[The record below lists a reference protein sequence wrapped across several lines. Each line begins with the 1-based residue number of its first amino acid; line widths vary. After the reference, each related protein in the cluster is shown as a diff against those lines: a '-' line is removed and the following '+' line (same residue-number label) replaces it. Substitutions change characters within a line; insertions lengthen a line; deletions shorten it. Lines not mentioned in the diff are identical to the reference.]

1 MERLSNWMQIFES
14 EDIQAL
20 EKERMRIYMKVKN
33 WKKAGK
39 DTTELEKQL
48 EDAKKR
54 LSDAKK
60 AAKSGKSDSSSSV
73 VTPQQTIPT
82 GDDSISE
89 PKPEPEPEPEPTR
102 TTSHSYSGDSLRD
115 AVEKVLAANSIINK
129 VAVR

>member
-89 PKPEPEPEPEPTR
+89 PEPEPEPTR

>member
-20 EKERMRIYMKVKN
+20 EKERMRIYMKVRN
-33 WKKAGK
+33 MKKKGG
-39 DTTELEKQL
+39 DVTELEKQL

-60 AAKSGKSDSSSSV
+60 AAKSGKSDSV

-82 GDDSISE
+82 GADSISGPE
-89 PKPEPEPEPEPTR
+89 PEPEPEPEPTR
-102 TTSHSYSGDSLRD
+102 TASHSYSGDSLRD
-115 AVEKVLAANSIINK
+115 TVEKVLAANSIINK

>member
-60 AAKSGKSDSSSSV
+60 VAKSGKSDSSSSV

-89 PKPEPEPEPEPTR
+89 PEPEPEPEPTR
-102 TTSHSYSGDSLRD
+102 TTSHSYSGGSLRD

>member
-1 MERLSNWMQIFES
+1 MERLSNWVQIFES

-33 WKKAGK
+33 WKKSGK

-60 AAKSGKSDSSSSV
+60 AAKSGKSDSPSSV

-89 PKPEPEPEPEPTR
+89 PEPEPESTR

>member
-82 GDDSISE
+82 GDDSISD
-89 PKPEPEPEPEPTR
+89 PEPEPEPEPTR
-102 TTSHSYSGDSLRD
+102 TTSHSYGGDSLRD